1 MQKKQRAINH
11 VAIVCRAYVF
21 KLPMTLDECRASG
34 QTFSMPLKIK
44 IQLIN
49 WDKDEAGKKIV
60 RDIKEQDIFFADFP
74 VMSDI
79 YEEDGRYKLVVLVLS

>member
-1 MQKKQRAINH
+1 MN
-11 VAIVCRAYVF
+11 VAS
-21 KLPMTLDECRASG
+21 SG

-49 WDKDEAGKKIV
+49 WTVDEAGNKIV

-74 VMSDI
+74 VMSDF
-79 YEEDGRYKLVVLVLS
+79 YEEDGRYRLVILGTFLDQWG